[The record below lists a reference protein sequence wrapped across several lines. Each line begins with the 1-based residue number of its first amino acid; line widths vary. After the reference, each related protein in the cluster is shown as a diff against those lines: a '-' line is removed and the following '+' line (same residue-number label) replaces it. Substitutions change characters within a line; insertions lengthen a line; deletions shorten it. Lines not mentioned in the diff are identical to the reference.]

1 MTKIATLHFDL
12 ESKKTYIQPDINVIH
27 LQHQHQLLNA
37 SSVETTNL
45 GKGDLNYD
53 KNGGDQGD
61 AW

>member
-12 ESKKTYIQPDINVIH
+12 ESKKTYIQPDINVIR
-27 LQHQHQLLNA
+27 LQHRHQLLNA
-37 SSVETTNL
+37 SSVKTRNL

-53 KNGGDQGD
+53 KNGGDQED

>member
-27 LQHQHQLLNA
+27 LQHRHQLLNA
-37 SSVETTNL
+37 SSVETRGLDTGL
-45 GKGDLNYD
+45 GYD
-53 KNGGDQGD
+53 KNGGDQGE

>member
-27 LQHQHQLLNA
+27 LQHRHQLLNA
-37 SSVETTNL
+37 SSVKTSGLDTGL
-45 GKGDLNYD
+45 GYD
-53 KNGGDQGD
+53 KNGGDQGE

>member
-1 MTKIATLHFDL
+1 MTEAMAKR
-12 ESKKTYIQPDINVIH
+12 TYIHPGSNVIR
-27 LQHQHQLLNA
+27 LQHRHQLLNA